1 MRLTKYCLCIIYVK
15 INGAGNEAPEGG
27 TMFQVSEKASEMI
40 KNYLKDKEEN
50 LAIRVVMHEGG

>member
-1 MRLTKYCLCIIYVK
+1 VK